1 MTEKTFLCQ
10 FSDTITKS
18 LGLGSF
24 IRKVHFD
31 SQLSRH
37 RDKGLHLM
45 MVFLSGPKLAQGITW
60 LQAEHLYCVCHLVLS
75 LGSCQYLILAALPI
89 WPCLTLITPVS
100 LHSKHPSPY
109 YLIVGFE
116 LPGELWL
123 GTNHIKTIWCTST

>member
-1 MTEKTFLCQ
+1 MTEKKSLYQ
-10 FSDTITKS
+10 FSDTIMKS

-31 SQLSRH
+31 SQFSRH

-45 MVFLSGPKLAQGITW
+45 ISFLSGPKLAQGITW

-75 LGSCQYLILAALPI
+75 LGSCQYLILADLPR
-89 WPCLTLITPVS
+89 CLTLITPLS

-116 LPGELWL
+116 LQAELVL
-123 GTNHIKTIWCTST
+123 RTNHIKTI